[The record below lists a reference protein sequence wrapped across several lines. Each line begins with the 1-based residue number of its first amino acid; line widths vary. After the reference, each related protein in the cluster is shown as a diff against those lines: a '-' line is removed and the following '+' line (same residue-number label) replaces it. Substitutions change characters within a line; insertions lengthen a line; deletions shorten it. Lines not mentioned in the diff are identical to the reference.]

1 MIKLIATDMDG
12 TWLNDHQDYDR
23 ELYQK
28 ELTLMQE
35 KDVKFVIASGNQ
47 FENLRTRFSKTADDL
62 KLSNLLCK

>member
-35 KDVKFVIASGNQ
+35 RDVKFVIASGNQ
-47 FENLRTRFSKTADDL
+47 FENLRTRFPKTADDL
-62 KLSNLLCK
+62 YYVA